1 MHYNISMKYVKE
13 HPECLY
19 KGCIIKEITLN
30 EHIYYEVMEAKPFPI
45 LKELERIKIPNAVGD
60 YMLNMR
66 TGYISYYGENDT
78 IIPTETKVEP
88 EGLRFL
94 EKFWETMEKI
104 KCEK

>member
-1 MHYNISMKYVKE
+1 MHYNLSMKFAKE
-13 HPECLY
+13 NPDRLY
-19 KGCIIKEITLN
+19 TGCIIKEITLN
-30 EHIYYEVMEAKPFPI
+30 EQIYYEVIETKPFPI
-45 LKELERIKIPNAVGD
+45 LKERERIKIPNAVGD

-66 TGYISYYGENDT
+66 TGYLSFYGENDT